1 MQDELDEL
9 CEEYLE
15 DRFDVKIDF
24 AIEDSLPRL
33 LRDGLV
39 EPGADAE
46 DPRIKAVPLEVAHER
61 LLAKWKTC
69 ARLSSISH
77 CLQLLQTCC
86 TSQCTCRHRTRL
98 ALYVNNWGADH
109 VTVRG

>member
-1 MQDELDEL
+1 MIKRSIEVQDELDEI

-39 EPGADAE
+39 EPGADAD
-46 DPRIKAVPLEVAHER
+46 DPRIKAVSLEVAHER

-69 ARLSSISH
+69 VYLSSIV
-77 CLQLLQTCC
+77 
-86 TSQCTCRHRTRL
+86 L
-98 ALYVNNWGADH
+98 ATPFLICV
-109 VTVRG
+109 

>member
-1 MQDELDEL
+1 M
-9 CEEYLE
+9 E

-39 EPGADAE
+39 EPGADAD

-61 LLAKWKTC
+61 LLAKWKTYVY
-69 ARLSSISH
+69 LPH
-77 CLQLLQTCC
+77 LLYYLLQL
-86 TSQCTCRHRTRL
+86 
-98 ALYVNNWGADH
+98 H
-109 VTVRG
+109 VVVLSASTARVLIVDTAMHS